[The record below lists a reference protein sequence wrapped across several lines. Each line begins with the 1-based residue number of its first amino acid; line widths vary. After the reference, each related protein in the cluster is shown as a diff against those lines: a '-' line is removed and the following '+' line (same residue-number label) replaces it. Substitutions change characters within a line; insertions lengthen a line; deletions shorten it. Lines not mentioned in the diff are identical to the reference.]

1 MLIPTEELI
10 LPTDSIPLQL
20 TKLRDTKHEVNE
32 IGTILDKVQQE
43 DKNSDLNQFEKV
55 GLFDD
60 LPMNEPCP
68 ETKSICMD
76 IFAEYKSEKLK
87 SKQHAASSNAG
98 SIARNDETNE
108 EKPAAL
114 KLIPN
119 QLLIRRT
126 SEQAKPKRMSLDASL
141 SDSTHQTSD
150 LLAIQKK
157 ESHATKTDAKEAK
170 SNEKPTDQIV
180 HTKYRAASNSE
191 NNKLLDTTEFTV
203 APKSSVIAV
212 RRSRSPPSEKVSVR
226 SDQSENY
233 EKEYKNDDGKRYK
246 SDRNL
251 SDRNLSDVPSG
262 ARSPVRERK
271 KRSPHKKE
279 SERRYSHDYNKDKK
293 ERRSDDAEKTD
304 RKDSRST
311 RAEYTDSRRKSS
323 PSGGRRRRSKSPLSS
338 WERQESRSPDHSWS
352 RSRSMSPKRKDESSG
367 STRDREK
374 RRERYEDERPSRS
387 RADER
392 KKERYGRSPPRSDY
406 NDDKKGYNILFKTTY
421 NDLFLKFII
430 LLIVNIY
437 LHR

>member
-87 SKQHAASSNAG
+87 SKIKQHAASSNAG
-98 SIARNDETNE
+98 SMQARNDETNE

-126 SEQAKPKRMSLDASL
+126 SEQTKPKRMSLDASL
-141 SDSTHQTSD
+141 SDSTHHTAD

-157 ESHATKTDAKEAK
+157 ESHATKIDAKEAK
-170 SNEKPTDQIV
+170 SNEKSMDHIV
-180 HTKYRAASNSE
+180 HTKYRASNSE

-203 APKSSVIAV
+203 APKSSVIAT
-212 RRSRSPPSEKVSVR
+212 RQSRSPPSEKVSVR
-226 SDQSENY
+226 SDQFENY

-246 SDRNL
+246 N
-251 SDRNLSDVPSG
+251 DRNLSDVPSG

-271 KRSPHKKE
+271 KRSPNKKE
-279 SERRYSHDYNKDKK
+279 SERRYSHDYSKDKK

-311 RAEYTDSRRKSS
+311 RADYTDSRRKSS

-352 RSRSMSPKRKDESSG
+352 RSRSISPKRKDERESSG
-367 STRDREK
+367 GTRDREK
-374 RRERYEDERPSRS
+374 RRERYDDERPSRS

-392 KKERYGRSPPRSDY
+392 KKERYGRSPPPRSDY
-406 NDDKKGYNILFKTTY
+406 NDDKKGYTIPFKTTD
-421 NDLFLKFII
+421 NDLFFKYIC
-430 LLIVNIY
+430 Y
-437 LHR
+437 